1 MKYEGPIPL
10 WFLVSILVG
19 LLGCNGP
26 AAEVTSTNLS
36 QAVTPIIPVG
46 PTASVDPTASV
57 SPTASVGP
65 TATPEPTATAVVSLA
80 ERETPTPTATPSPT
94 ATPAAETAVPT
105 PPGQIGPPFAAN
117 INPLTGLPTSSTM
130 LQQRPLAIKVSNA
143 PAIVRPQAGLNS
155 ADLLFEHYAE
165 GGLTRF
171 TAVYYSQLPERVGS
185 IRSGRFIDLEI
196 PRMVDAAFA
205 YSGASGPLR
214 LMFRDSAFF
223 ERIISPDFGHGGFV
237 RMPDPN
243 RAFEHTLFADPAN
256 LRFILEQRGE
266 NRPPQFQ
273 NGMVFHP
280 DPPPNGSP
288 ATRIEIDYRGTNAFW
303 GYSNG
308 RYQRWTDGD
317 PHFDANS
324 GEQLSFKNIIAI
336 AAHHQES
343 DILESPGSFSIQI
356 QIWGE
361 GPVSIFR
368 DGQRYDGRWQRHHP
382 DDMLTFTDMDGNA
395 LPLAPGNSA
404 FQLVPLGFDRLFVDR

>member
-1 MKYEGPIPL
+1 MKKGWLIQIWL
-10 WFLVSILVG
+10 LLALCLILAA
-19 LLGCNGP
+19 CTP
-26 AAEVTSTNLS
+26 AESENR
-36 QAVTPIIPVG
+36 
-46 PTASVDPTASV
+46 PTAIAQIAS
-57 SPTASVGP
+57 P
-65 TATPEPTATAVVSLA
+65 TATPTLDPS
-80 ERETPTPTATPSPT
+80 PTPTATATETAVPPTSTSTPSATPTLLPT
-94 ATPAAETAVPT
+94 ATHTPPPETAVPT
-105 PPGQIGPPFAAN
+105 LTGQIGPTFADN
-117 INPLTGLPTSSTM
+117 INPLTGLPASPTM

-143 PAIVRPQAGLNS
+143 PAIVRPQNGLNS

-171 TAVYYSQLPERVGS
+171 TAVYYSQLPDLVGS

-196 PRMVDAAFA
+196 PRMYDAAFA
-205 YSGASGPLR
+205 YSGAVGPLR
-214 LMFRDSAFF
+214 LAFRDSDFF

-237 RMPDPN
+237 RQPDPE

-256 LRFILEQRGE
+256 LRFILDQRGE
-266 NRPPQFQ
+266 NGPPQHQ

-280 DPPPNGSP
+280 DPPPNGTP
-288 ATRIEIDYRGTNAFW
+288 AGRIEIGYRSTNVFW

-308 RYQRWTDGD
+308 RYQRWTNGE
-317 PHFDANS
+317 PHLDAS
-324 GEQLSFKNIIAI
+324 TREQLSFKNIIAI
-336 AAHHQES
+336 AAHHQET

-382 DDMLTFTDMDGNA
+382 DHMLTFYDLDGNP

-404 FQLVPLGFDRLFVDR
+404 IQLVPLGFDRLLVNQ